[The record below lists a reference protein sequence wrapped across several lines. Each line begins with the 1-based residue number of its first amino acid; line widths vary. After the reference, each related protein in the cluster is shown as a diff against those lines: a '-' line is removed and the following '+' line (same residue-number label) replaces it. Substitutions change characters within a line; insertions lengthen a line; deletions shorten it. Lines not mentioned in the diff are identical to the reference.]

1 MPTSNV
7 SSVTVPASSAVIVAP
22 ADNQRTYLRL
32 SNSSLADLCISISQA
47 AAQAEK
53 GIRNTGG
60 QADFELSDDVVGQ
73 LVTAEFWCFN
83 KSTVAANVTVI
94 QGYRV

>member
-7 SSVTVPASSAVIVAP
+7 SSVTVPANSAIVVAP
-22 ADNQRTYLRL
+22 ADNQRTYLRI
-32 SNSSLADLCISISQA
+32 SNSSLADLCVSVSQA
-47 AAQAEK
+47 AAQAQK

-60 QADFELSDDVVGQ
+60 QADFELSDEVVGQ
-73 LVTAEFWCFN
+73 LVAAEFWCFN
-83 KSTVAANVTVI
+83 KSTVAANVAVI